1 MYYRYIWSSMTVLMV
16 GTNDEH
22 MTPHTLNE
30 KIMYRPIHSLTPMQ
44 LRASYQIGEIPVI

>member
-1 MYYRYIWSSMTVLMV
+1 MTVLMV

-30 KIMYRPIHSLTPMQ
+30 KI
-44 LRASYQIGEIPVI
+44 